1 MPTKPLEAV
10 MANFVCHLGKAIA
23 FHQTFHQT
31 LAISSNI
38 NLNIAEKI
46 FSRCG

>member
-23 FHQTFHQT
+23 FHQT